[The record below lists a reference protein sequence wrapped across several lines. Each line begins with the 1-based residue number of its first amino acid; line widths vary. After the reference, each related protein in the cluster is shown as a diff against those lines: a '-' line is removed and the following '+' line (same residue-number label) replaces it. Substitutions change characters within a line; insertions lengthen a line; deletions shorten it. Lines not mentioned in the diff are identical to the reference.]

1 MQYSLKQ
8 LITLMV
14 VMLGVAL
21 LVIQAQDSQGG
32 ADTGKKR
39 KKLGRP
45 SSTCN
50 SCRGMWTLK

>member
-14 VMLGVAL
+14 VMMGVVFWSFRLRIVKA
-21 LVIQAQDSQGG
+21 ARTP
-32 ADTGKKR
+32 AKKR